1 MKEEIK
7 VAIRLAEHGIKG
19 YNESAIAQGE
29 SNDCFVRTVAAAAE
43 VDYDT
48 AHAYVAEKYGRKNR
62 QGTYGVASGLRKRK
76 ELLGKTVEELG
87 EDITP
92 WPGRSTCGKRLVMR
106 YKCYGK
112 IVEREMTFKSF
123 LKKHPEG
130 TYIMLVKDHAFCL
143 KDGVVVGGNIQ
154 DTQALRKRIHSAFRI
169 L

>member
-1 MKEEIK
+1 MEIK
-7 VAIRLAEHGIKG
+7 VAIRLAEHGIIG
-19 YNESAIAQGE
+19 YTDSKIAQGE

-62 QGTYGVASGLRKRK
+62 QGTYGVAPGLRKGK

-87 EDITP
+87 ENRVKDEP
-92 WPGRSTCGKRLVMR
+92 TCGKKLVTR

-123 LKKHPEG
+123 LKKYSQG
-130 TYIMLVKDHAFCL
+130 TYIILVARHAFCL

-154 DTQALRKRIHSAFRI
+154 DTQALRKRIHSAFKVK
-169 L
+169 